1 METVSKRERNI
12 NNYLKKLEANSKN
25 IDYVNSFGEK
35 NNLSKDDLNY
45 LIKQGYFKLAIV
57 LSNRNRPG
65 TIEKIEVLDSCD
77 LNKEVS

>member
-12 NNYLKKLEANSKN
+12 NNYLKKLETNSKY

-45 LIKQGYFKLAIV
+45 LKVGYASFLLFCGKTILLRKIVIKI
-57 LSNRNRPG
+57 
-65 TIEKIEVLDSCD
+65 
-77 LNKEVS
+77 